1 MALVNEN
8 TQKQLRE
15 IFNSLK
21 DPVQVIMFTQ
31 EFECPSCRDTHT
43 FLEEICTLSDK
54 LKLTVLDLVKD
65 ESTVQ
70 KYGID
75 KIPAVLVLPEDKTPN
90 GIRFYGPPGGY
101 EINSFIKALEEVS
114 GNSVELPPELQQR
127 IKAIAI
133 KIHIQVFVTPSCPYC
148 PGAVINAH
156 RLALENPNVT
166 ADMVE
171 ASTFPHLTVKYHVM
185 GVPKIVINE
194 THELMGAQPLEA
206 ILNTIEKL

>member
-1 MALVNEN
+1 MTLLNEN

-21 DPVQVIMFTQ
+21 NPVQVIMFTQ

-43 FLEEICTLSDK
+43 FLDEICALSDK
-54 LKLTVLDLVKD
+54 LNLTALDFVKD
-65 ESTVQ
+65 ESIAQ
-70 KYGID
+70 KYGVD
-75 KIPAVLVLPEDKTPN
+75 KIPAVLVLSADKKPN

-114 GNSVELPPELQQR
+114 GNSEELPQELQQR
-127 IKAIAI
+127 IKAIEI
-133 KIHIQVFVTPSCPYC
+133 KIHIQVFITLSCPYC

-156 RLALENPNVT
+156 RIALENPNVT

-171 ASTFPHLTVKYHVM
+171 ATTFPQLAVKYHVM

-206 ILNTIEKL
+206 ILNTIEQL